1 MKVDTENKK
10 LSFCFLFIQ
19 VLIFS
24 SCLTL
29 FGLHLC
35 CSGWDFGAK
44 TNFFSFSFCLSFF
57 CYFLPFQIF
66 SLHWTFG
73 GLASVVCI
81 EKLSF
86 CETFILRFSSELRI
100 VFSLISVIQNLHVW
114 K

>member
-57 CYFLPFQIF
+57 FVTFCLFKYFL
-66 SLHWTFG
+66 STGHLV
-73 GLASVVCI
+73 A
-81 EKLSF
+81 
-86 CETFILRFSSELRI
+86 
-100 VFSLISVIQNLHVW
+100 
-114 K
+114 